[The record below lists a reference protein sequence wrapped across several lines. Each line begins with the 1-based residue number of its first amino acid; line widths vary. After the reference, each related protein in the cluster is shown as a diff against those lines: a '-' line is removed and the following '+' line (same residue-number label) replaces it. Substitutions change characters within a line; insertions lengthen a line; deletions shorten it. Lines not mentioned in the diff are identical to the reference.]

1 MKALLI
7 ASWVALLLF
16 FASMDSILDAAGVL
30 GFLLIG
36 AGILGAMGVAGRAR

>member
-16 FASMDSILDAAGVL
+16 FASMDSVLDAAWVL
-30 GFLLIG
+30 GFLLCG
-36 AGILGAMGVAGRAR
+36 LGLLGTLWASSRG